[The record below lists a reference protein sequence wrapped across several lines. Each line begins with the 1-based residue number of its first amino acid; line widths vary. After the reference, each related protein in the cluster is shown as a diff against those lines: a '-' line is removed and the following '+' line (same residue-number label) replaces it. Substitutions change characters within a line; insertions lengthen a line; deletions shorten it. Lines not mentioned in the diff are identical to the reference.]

1 MKITRAVITAA
12 SRDDRHLPL
21 QRLVDRDGTQKAAIQ
36 IIVEEAVSAGAH
48 EVAIAVRPADEPA
61 FGEAA
66 GTAASRLEL
75 IPQAE
80 LRGYGDAVSWGRA
93 WAWNSSAASTT
104 SPRARGSPSRPTCSP
119 P

>member
-21 QRLVDRDGTQKAAIQ
+21 QRLVDRDGTQKAALQ
-36 IIVEEAVSAGAH
+36 IIVEEAVAAGAH
-48 EVAIAVRPADEPA
+48 EVAIVVRPGDEAA
-61 FGEAA
+61 FPEAA
-66 GTAASRLEL
+66 GTAASRLEF

-80 LRGYGDAVSWGRA
+80 PRGYGDAVSRGRA

-104 SPRARGSPSRPTCSP
+104 SPRALGSPSRRTCSLP
-119 P
+119 